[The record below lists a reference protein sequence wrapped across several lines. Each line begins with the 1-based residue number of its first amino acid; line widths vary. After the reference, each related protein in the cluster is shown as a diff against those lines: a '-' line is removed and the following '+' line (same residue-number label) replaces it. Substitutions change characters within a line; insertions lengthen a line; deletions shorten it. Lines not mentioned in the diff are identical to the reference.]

1 MAFWKKWFEPKPFN
15 EGYLRVSP
23 VHEIYYREFGNPKG
37 KPAVCL
43 HGGPGYRSNA
53 DTAKNF
59 NLHRRRVVLFDQRG
73 AGRSRPAGEVK
84 DNTTPDL
91 VEDIRRLLDFLQIKD
106 KVLVYGS
113 SWGSTL
119 AMLFAEKYPE
129 RVERLVVSKV
139 FLANAENQAWETEY
153 AGWLYPDVWEKIAG
167 RVKGGN
173 SVPQYYNK
181 LILSRERKKQEE
193 AVRLY
198 GSYEFALGSLEPEPN
213 RGEVSEDDINSS
225 KIYINYAAH
234 DFFLKD
240 DEIIKNIRSAENIP
254 LYIIHNRLDLLCPLN
269 GAYRLYKGM
278 KNACLNIVP
287 AIGHGSRQMNR
298 EIKKYLKNL

>member
-53 DTAKNF
+53 DTARNF

-106 KVLVYGS
+106 KVLVYPLGK
-113 SWGSTL
+113 GSTSSATWIL
-119 AMLFAEKYPE
+119 DTT
-129 RVERLVVSKV
+129 RCG
-139 FLANAENQAWETEY
+139 NAPKAFINRETE
-153 AGWLYPDVWEKIAG
+153 
-167 RVKGGN
+167 
-173 SVPQYYNK
+173 
-181 LILSRERKKQEE
+181 LIILTGAVLSSE
-193 AVRLY
+193 LY
-198 GSYEFALGSLEPEPN
+198 G
-213 RGEVSEDDINSS
+213 VT
-225 KIYINYAAH
+225 
-234 DFFLKD
+234 
-240 DEIIKNIRSAENIP
+240 IP
-254 LYIIHNRLDLLCPLN
+254 VVDRLDKDPIEVIET
-269 GAYRLYKGM
+269 GDWVKVDGDHG
-278 KNACLNIVP
+278 IVEVTKR
-287 AIGHGSRQMNR
+287 A
-298 EIKKYLKNL
+298 K

>member
-1 MAFWKKWFEPKPFN
+1 M
-15 EGYLRVSP
+15 
-23 VHEIYYREFGNPKG
+23 
-37 KPAVCL
+37 
-43 HGGPGYRSNA
+43 
-53 DTAKNF
+53 
-59 NLHRRRVVLFDQRG
+59 
-73 AGRSRPAGEVK
+73 
-84 DNTTPDL
+84 
-91 VEDIRRLLDFLQIKD
+91 
-106 KVLVYGS
+106 
-113 SWGSTL
+113 
-119 AMLFAEKYPE
+119 
-129 RVERLVVSKV
+129 

-198 GSYEFALGSLEPEPN
+198 GSYEFALGSLEPELN

-240 DEIIKNIRSAENIP
+240 DEIMKNIRSAENIP